1 MIDYESDIMIA
12 IQSGLEA
19 AGMEYVKLFDQL
31 MLSPAE
37 FPCVSVE
44 NIDNYVYDR
53 TIDSGS
59 NENHVRVAYEVN
71 AWSNSTEDK
80 RAEAKSIFAVVSDVL
95 THKGFMRLSANPI
108 NFNSATAYRLTGR
121 FRAVI
126 SKEGQIYSNRR

>member
-95 THKGFMRLSANPI
+95 VGLGFNRSSMNPI
-108 NFNSATAYRLTGR
+108 YMNETTAYRLVGR
-121 FRAVI
+121 FTAVI
-126 SKEGQIYSNRR
+126 SKDGTISRR